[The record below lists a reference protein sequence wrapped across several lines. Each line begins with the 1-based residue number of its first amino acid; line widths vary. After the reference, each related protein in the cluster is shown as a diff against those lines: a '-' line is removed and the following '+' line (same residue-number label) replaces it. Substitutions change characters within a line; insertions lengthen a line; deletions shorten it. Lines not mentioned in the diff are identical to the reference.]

1 MEKELVYS
9 WLLIGPLGFEE
20 WVLGDT
26 GKVVRRPV
34 QKSKNAW
41 TRARVDSAVVRGAA
55 FYFGDLILA
64 YCSDDDVRA
73 GIRWRWMRA
82 KQGNIIRFGERGFYY
97 IRHTD

>member
-34 QKSKNAW
+34 QKSKK
-41 TRARVDSAVVRGAA
+41 RVDESS
-55 FYFGDLILA
+55 
-64 YCSDDDVRA
+64 C
-73 GIRWRWMRA
+73 
-82 KQGNIIRFGERGFYY
+82 RFRCCQRSSFLFWGPNFSLLFR
-97 IRHTD
+97 